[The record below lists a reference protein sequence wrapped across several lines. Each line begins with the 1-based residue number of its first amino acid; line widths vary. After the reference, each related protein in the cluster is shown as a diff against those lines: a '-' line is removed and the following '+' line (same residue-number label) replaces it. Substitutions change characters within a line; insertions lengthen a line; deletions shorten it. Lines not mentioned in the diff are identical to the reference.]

1 VGQIEAALLV
11 VIGLLLALLL
21 PLLTPAWGATLLAA
35 LLLGGLLLNLCVW
48 VLAGQVLPMASPLFY
63 TLGAALL
70 QMSYSFLVE
79 SRHKRRLSRLFG
91 QYVPPEIVEEMDR
104 SGQEV
109 SLAGTSREMTVL
121 FADVRGFTRIAEGLE
136 PAVLTEIMNAFLT
149 PITRVIHQHRGT
161 VDKYMGDAVMAFWGA
176 HAALD
181 MVRTLRELRP
191 QFEARGW
198 PVIEIGIGLSTGMMH
213 VGNMGSA
220 FRVAYTVLGDA
231 VNLGARLEA
240 LTRQYEVDIIV
251 SEATARQAPEFAYRE
266 LDRVRVK
273 GKTQLVTIFE
283 PLGRA
288 EPLPRERQIP
298 SARGPDSGALPPLAK

>member
-1 VGQIEAALLV
+1 
-11 VIGLLLALLL
+11 
-21 PLLTPAWGATLLAA
+21 
-35 LLLGGLLLNLCVW
+35 
-48 VLAGQVLPMASPLFY
+48 
-63 TLGAALL
+63 
-70 QMSYSFLVE
+70 
-79 SRHKRRLSRLFG
+79 
-91 QYVPPEIVEEMDR
+91 
-104 SGQEV
+104 
-109 SLAGTSREMTVL
+109 
-121 FADVRGFTRIAEGLE
+121 
-136 PAVLTEIMNAFLT
+136 
-149 PITRVIHQHRGT
+149 
-161 VDKYMGDAVMAFWGA
+161 MAFWGA
-176 HAALD
+176 PLHDPAHARHALEAALD

-220 FRVAYTVLGDA
+220 FRVAYTVLGDT

-273 GKTQLVTIFE
+273 GKTQLVTLFE

-288 EPLPRERQIP
+288 DRLSSAQQIGSP
-298 SARGPDSGALPPLAK
+298 EVPDPGVLPPLAK